1 MKKFVFIFVFVSC
14 LFFNLPLVYAS
25 ANIQARIGNS
35 FFDTLEEAISAAG
48 ADDTIILTTN
58 VTSDKT
64 LLINKN
70 VNINLNGNT
79 ISAEEQVFLVQ
90 GGSLNLK
97 GKGTIKETKPNYGAI
112 MIKGAT
118 DPTKKDFS
126 TVSVEKDI
134 ILEGWSGIFIN
145 HNNKTGYGI
154 LVNMN
159 GSINAINDINGGTGA
174 GIYVNGYIKNQNNAP
189 IINLSNTVNIK
200 STGVGI
206 YSAGYS
212 TYNINGATISG
223 VESGLAIKS
232 GIFNILDANIT
243 GTGEDKTPTTGNNNG
258 INPSGVAIQIESN
271 NGYAGDIVLKIK
283 DGTFTSYNSNVIYE
297 YTTNNSNT
305 KIKDINISGGTF
317 ISKKGKDVFNMSNSF
332 KSTHPKFVSGGI
344 YSSNPTNELETNYST
359 IINDDN
365 LYEVTQTTM
374 KTTIFKEQKSH
385 STIWL
390 IIPIIF
396 LAIIV
401 IAGYLYKDRIIELIK
416 KDRTIKI

>member
-1 MKKFVFIFVFVSC
+1 M
-14 LFFNLPLVYAS
+14 
-25 ANIQARIGNS
+25 
-35 FFDTLEEAISAAG
+35 E
-48 ADDTIILTTN
+48 
-58 VTSDKT
+58 
-64 LLINKN
+64 
-70 VNINLNGNT
+70 
-79 ISAEEQVFLVQ
+79 
-90 GGSLNLK
+90 
-97 GKGTIKETKPNYGAI
+97 
-112 MIKGAT
+112 
-118 DPTKKDFS
+118 
-126 TVSVEKDI
+126 
-134 ILEGWSGIFIN
+134 
-145 HNNKTGYGI
+145 
-154 LVNMN
+154 
-159 GSINAINDINGGTGA
+159 
-174 GIYVNGYIKNQNNAP
+174 
-189 IINLSNTVNIK
+189 SNP
-200 STGVGI
+200 
-206 YSAGYS
+206 GYS
-212 TYNINGATISG
+212 
-223 VESGLAIKS
+223 
-232 GIFNILDANIT
+232 
-243 GTGEDKTPTTGNNNG
+243 
-258 INPSGVAIQIESN
+258 
-271 NGYAGDIVLKIK
+271 GDMELYIK
-283 DGTFTSYNSNVIYE
+283 DGTFESVNSNVIYE